1 VKEVFS
7 NRKPYVYLSGFVL
20 AVHYSLVAYI
30 NSSLLSRF
38 AENEVLNL
46 LYIAGSILSIVLLY
60 LAPGVLK
67 KYGSTP
73 VFISFALLQII
84 AIFGMGSATL
94 GILVMLLFILH
105 HAIEPILYL
114 CLDLNMEHETKAE
127 GTTGRTRGVL
137 FTVQNIA
144 WVAAPMLL
152 ALLIK
157 GESFSRVYFL
167 SGIAL
172 IVLVL
177 IVKKFLVNIRS
188 ASPRSSNI
196 REALRSLKVDGD
208 QRRIVIVQFVLQ
220 FFYAWMVIYMPLLLN
235 QEIGLSWKDIGIV
248 FTFMLLPF
256 ALLQFPAGAVSD
268 RKLGEKELLTIGLVI
283 MLLSTA
289 LIPSI
294 GSASLLLWAAVLFAT
309 RVGASIVE
317 IESESYFFKHVKEED
332 SAVISLFRMMRP
344 ISFAVAPLFAIII
357 FQFLSYSSSFYFLV
371 AFLILGL
378 LSIPKVDTK

>member
-1 VKEVFS
+1 MKEIS
-7 NRKPYVYLSGFVL
+7 TNRKLYVYLSGFVL

-38 AENEVLNL
+38 AGNELL
-46 LYIAGSILSIVLLY
+46 SSLYIAGSILSIAILYFAPSLL
-60 LAPGVLK
+60 K
-67 KYGSTP
+67 RFGSTP

-84 AIFGMGSATL
+84 AVFGMGSVTL
-94 GILVMLLFILH
+94 GIIVMLLFLLH
-105 HAIEPILYL
+105 HASEPALFL
-114 CLDLNMEHETKAE
+114 CLDLSMEHETKAE
-127 GTTGRTRGVL
+127 GTTGRTRGIL

-144 WVAAPMLL
+144 WVAAPLL
-152 ALLIK
+152 LILLIK
-157 GESFSRVYFL
+157 GDNFSRVYFL

-177 IVKKFLVNIRS
+177 IIKNFLPNVESPSQKR
-188 ASPRSSNI
+188 ASI
-196 REALRSLKVDGD
+196 IEAFRSLKSLGD
-208 QRRIVIVQFVLQ
+208 QRRIITIQFVLQ

-235 QEIGLSWKDIGIV
+235 QEVGFDWKSIGII

-256 ALLQFPAGAVSD
+256 VLLQFPAGAISD
-268 RKLGEKELLTIGLVI
+268 KKLGEKELLTAGLVI

-294 GSASLLLWAAVLFAT
+294 DSASIWLWATVLFAT
-309 RVGASIVE
+309 RVGASVVE

-344 ISFAVAPLFAIII
+344 VSFVLAPLAAIFV
-357 FQFLSYSSSFYFLV
+357 FQFLSYSSSFYFLA